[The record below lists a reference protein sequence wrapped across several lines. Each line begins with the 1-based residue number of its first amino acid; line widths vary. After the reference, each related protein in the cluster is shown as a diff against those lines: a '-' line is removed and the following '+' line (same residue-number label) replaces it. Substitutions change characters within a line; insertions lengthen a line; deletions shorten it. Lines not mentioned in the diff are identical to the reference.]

1 MKNKRAGHIS
11 KIMSKRLGIFTQ
23 KRYYLFSN
31 ARKIGNLPNLNLIN
45 SRRSS
50 FGDTK
55 HFGQHKMIK
64 YLSRQR
70 LILFHDLG
78 LIGSYRAK
86 MRF

>member
-31 ARKIGNLPNLNLIN
+31 AGKIGNLPKFELIN

-50 FGDTK
+50 FGDDINVIFI
-55 HFGQHKMIK
+55 H
-64 YLSRQR
+64 
-70 LILFHDLG
+70 
-78 LIGSYRAK
+78 
-86 MRF
+86 